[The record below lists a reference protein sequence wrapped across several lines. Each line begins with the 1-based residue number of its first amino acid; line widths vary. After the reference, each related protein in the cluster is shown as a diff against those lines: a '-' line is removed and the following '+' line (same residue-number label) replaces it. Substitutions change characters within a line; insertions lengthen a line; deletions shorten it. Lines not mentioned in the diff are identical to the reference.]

1 MDKSCSWSLAMSILR
16 LDNIFCQLPG
26 SAMSTYRNLATQQVA
41 NLVQSPHVAV
51 ALVEKERLMTRPGQ
65 VPSSSSF
72 TGSAFTAGG
81 FTGSGLLPVAMSVVH
96 LHIFCCDVIFFAIWF
111 AMPLAAWQ
119 CLSQIHFV
127 LRADRRPRAQRSDE
141 QLAPMA
147 TGPAI
152 RRPHA

>member
-1 MDKSCSWSLAMSILR
+1 MDMSILR

-81 FTGSGLLPVAMSVVH
+81 FTVFYVPTGRGRLFWLVVIVVR
-96 LHIFCCDVIFFAIWF
+96 LCC
-111 AMPLAAWQ
+111 
-119 CLSQIHFV
+119 CS
-127 LRADRRPRAQRSDE
+127 
-141 QLAPMA
+141 
-147 TGPAI
+147 
-152 RRPHA
+152 